1 MDETCRYHGK
11 LVVLFEVLLNVA
23 YLEQEME
30 SLQGVNNVDG
40 VVVCVFLEVALGD
53 LTDEARE

>member
-1 MDETCRYHGK
+1 MDETRRYHGK

-53 LTDEARE
+53 LTDEARD